1 MTYNEND
8 EKTEVVV
15 PKKTEMAIPW
25 KMIAIFA
32 TGLFAG
38 NAFLEL
44 DFKSLVSKLKVGQ
57 SSKAKTEVQTAS
69 AAKTDE
75 VTIDENQVLPS
86 EGVALP
92 VRWGDLGKKL
102 VEAGAIDAEKF
113 ESLYTSRGGLGDE
126 GKALLTGEDNGN
138 LTITSKNSGLLLNFL
153 WAFGLVNKSAVLDE
167 GPMQDPRYGGANRFA
182 STGGWRLAKGDAMEH
197 YSKHALVTLTAEQQD
212 LVNRVSLNIYRPC
225 CNNPTYF
232 PDCNHGMAMLGLLE
246 LMASQGVGETDMYK
260 IALKV
265 NSFWFPDTY
274 LTVAKYFKTKGID
287 WQNVDPV
294 EALGAKYSSASGF
307 RDILAEVEPVSGS
320 GGQGC
325 GA

>member
-1 MTYNEND
+1 MTYHENE
-8 EKTEVVV
+8 EKKEKAVQKNLELT
-15 PKKTEMAIPW
+15 IPW
-25 KMIAIFA
+25 KWIAIAA
-32 TGLFAG
+32 TGLFVG
-38 NAFLEL
+38 NAFLGL
-44 DFKSLVSKLKVGQ
+44 DFRSLINFKKTT
-57 SSKAKTEVQTAS
+57 AKTNTPVQTA
-69 AAKTDE
+69 AAPKTEE
-75 VTIDENQVLPS
+75 VSIDQNQILPS
-86 EGVALP
+86 QGVALP

-102 VEAGAIDAEKF
+102 VAAGAIDAEKF
-113 ESLYTSRGGLGDE
+113 EALYAARGGLGEE
-126 GKALLTGEDNGN
+126 GKALLNGEDNGN
-138 LTITSKNSGLLLNFL
+138 LTINSKNSGLLLNLL
-153 WAFGLVNKSAVLDE
+153 WAFGLANKNAVLDE
-167 GPMQDPRYGGANRFA
+167 GPMQDPKYGGAGKFA

-197 YSKHALVTLTAEQQD
+197 YSKHALIALTTEEQD

-246 LMASQGVGETDMYK
+246 LMASQGIGETDMYK

-274 LTVAKYFKTKGID
+274 LTMAKYFKTKGID
-287 WQNVDPV
+287 WTNVDPL
-294 EALGAKYSSASGF
+294 EALGPKYSSASGF